1 MQQLPHGMHLVGGQL
16 PAGLRA
22 LDVSAADITD
32 VICSHFHADHV
43 GWLFDTSARPT
54 FPRATIWFGSAD
66 WRHFVAGTGDMLTH
80 IREGFRSPALT
91 SRLRPID
98 QDTAVAPGITA
109 LLAPGHTPGHL
120 CLVISSGQQP
130 RPCSWATPSPAPSNS
145 TNRPGTPSETSTRQW
160 LTAPGDACG
169 ANSKASTPSAPART
183 SPNSNSGGFSPEPP
197 DAGSPEPN
205 GKICAPTASETS
217 RPGGHANRRSGRP
230 HLRIGSNA
238 ASRSLVTANARDP
251 PICSLWSSLFGPVRW
266 RRAERN
272 SLSRCRYLLAN
283 ARGCSAARNSGAW
296 PRRYGSGLGD
306 RSTDPSGLHADPDS
320 LLCRELP
327 GPPGWSPVVHPASPH
342 SRALVAK
349 CSP

>member
-1 MQQLPHGMHLVGGQL
+1 MHLVGGQL

-120 CLVISSGQQP
+120 CLVISSGQQRALLLGDAITCP
-130 RPCSWATPSPAPSNS
+130 LQLDEPAWHSIGDVDPAMADR
-145 TNRPGTPSETSTRQW
+145 TRRRMWRELEGEHTIGTGAHFPELQFGRILTGTARRW
-160 LTAPGDACG
+160 LT
-169 ANSKASTPSAPART
+169 
-183 SPNSNSGGFSPEPP
+183 
-197 DAGSPEPN
+197 
-205 GKICAPTASETS
+205 
-217 RPGGHANRRSGRP
+217 
-230 HLRIGSNA
+230 
-238 ASRSLVTANARDP
+238 
-251 PICSLWSSLFGPVRW
+251 
-266 RRAERN
+266 
-272 SLSRCRYLLAN
+272 
-283 ARGCSAARNSGAW
+283 
-296 PRRYGSGLGD
+296 
-306 RSTDPSGLHADPDS
+306 
-320 LLCRELP
+320 
-327 GPPGWSPVVHPASPH
+327 
-342 SRALVAK
+342 
-349 CSP
+349 